1 MPIAVTRLVMPT
13 KLNHDIL
20 CNMTTTEVANKIVE
34 MCRTGQNLEAIKTLY
49 APDVVSI
56 EASGPAGMPLEVK
69 GLESVLGKSQW
80 WMDNHEVHGATV
92 EGPIVTGNQ
101 FAVGFKMDVTNK
113 PSGKRFPM
121 EELGVYHVKDGKVV
135 REQFFY

>member
-1 MPIAVTRLVMPT
+1 MRIVMST
-13 KLNHDIL
+13 KSNHVML
-20 CNMTTTEVANKIVE
+20 CCMTTTEVANKIVE
-34 MCRTGQNLEAIKTLY
+34 LCRTGQNLEAIQTLY
-49 APDVVSI
+49 SADVVSV
-56 EASGPAGMPLEVK
+56 EASGPPEMLEVK
-69 GLESVLGKSQW
+69 GLDAVLGKSKW

-113 PSGKRFPM
+113 PSAKRFTM

>member
-1 MPIAVTRLVMPT
+1 M
-13 KLNHDIL
+13 L
-20 CNMTTTEVANKIVE
+20 CCMTTTEVANKIVE
-34 MCRTGQNLEAIKTLY
+34 LCRTGQNLEAIQTLY
-49 APDVVSI
+49 SADVVSV
-56 EASGPAGMPLEVK
+56 EASGPPEMLEVK
-69 GLESVLGKSQW
+69 GLDAVLGKSKW